1 MKTEILK
8 KLPWKTI
15 LRAVGYTAIGGAAVM
30 SAAKA
35 DENTQAV
42 IKKLAEKTVSKGQ
55 KS

>member
-15 LRAVGYTAIGGAAVM
+15 LRVVGYSAVGGAAVI

-35 DENTQAV
+35 DENTQVA
-42 IKKLAEKTVSKGQ
+42 IKKVAEKIVSKGQ